1 MGRDDDAT
9 GSVDDATERVDDAKG
24 GRMMERED
32 G

>member
-9 GSVDDATERVDDAKG
+9 GRVDDATERVDDAKG
-24 GRMMERED
+24 GRMMQGED